1 LRHPTYD
8 HGVQQITH
16 HGKVLGSFTDQELD
30 KLQGNWGIGHVS
42 LKERQ
47 PAKSP
52 CPSAAMSSTPRR

>member
-1 LRHPTYD
+1 M
-8 HGVQQITH
+8 QQTTH
-16 HGKVLGSFTDQELD
+16 HGKLLGSFTDQELD